1 MSIKWSAQPK
11 KCRKETKK
19 NREPPTVCWLGAS
32 LSLLQIY
39 FLAKISWKGK
49 SHNPM
54 ASPNRDTLGI
64 AQTSSARQSLIC
76 RRVGCGPTEITHT
89 HTHTMGAVKQKG
101 ISKNIIT
108 ACTLY
113 LDKKI
118 KKKGPCIYNTM
129 SPSPK
134 DLFYFSFFFKCT
146 AVGVNKKKKKKSFCV
161 CGGFLFCCVSSMSS
175 SFFLFFLLI
184 NADSPSAVDR

>member
-1 MSIKWSAQPK
+1 MLHLFKEKNGPSVRHIWFIMYTRDLAMNSVRPKIFICHNGERENSLGFFSSNFEKNLLFSFLFLKTCLADEHSTYNISGAPLERPSSRKSLMSIKWSAQPK

-89 HTHTMGAVKQKG
+89 HTHTMGAVK
-101 ISKNIIT
+101 
-108 ACTLY
+108 
-113 LDKKI
+113 
-118 KKKGPCIYNTM
+118 
-129 SPSPK
+129 
-134 DLFYFSFFFKCT
+134 
-146 AVGVNKKKKKKSFCV
+146 
-161 CGGFLFCCVSSMSS
+161 
-175 SFFLFFLLI
+175 
-184 NADSPSAVDR
+184 